1 MPNKSDRTVL
11 HQTIRELF
19 EGRLESE
26 VEPVKE
32 DDAPRI
38 AIRWNQ
44 RPPRNRWS
52 NKRAPLELP
61 PVEFDLMRMALS

>member
-1 MPNKSDRTVL
+1 MPNKNDRTVL

-26 VEPVKE
+26 VEHGQQ

-38 AIRWNQ
+38 VICWNQ
-44 RPPRNRWS
+44 RPPKSPRS
-52 NKRAPLELP
+52 NKRAL
-61 PVEFDLMRMALS
+61 FNFKMSS